1 VIAKLTVVTA
11 GQAPS
16 SPSIVQVLAA
26 VQPFAGTIVYV
37 STSGSDQNPGT
48 QTSPVRTIQR
58 GVSLANQ
65 ANAAGQPAWIQIA
78 SGTYREAVDLG
89 PQRTDAAL
97 IIEGAGSTTILTGA
111 DDWSTGW
118 TSQSGGVLVHRWP
131 HKWGMKPLPVGF
143 DTYWRALG
151 SEKEELRRSEMV
163 YVNGAPLTGVLS
175 LSALV
180 AGSFYVDENAAQL
193 YVKLPEGAIYGGAT
207 IEVGIRPTPL
217 RVNARR
223 NVTLRNFAVMRNRG
237 AVQDTGFSVTNSRNI
252 TFDSIIVKWMAY
264 SAWGGFGN
272 TTIRIYR
279 SVFSDNGVLAV
290 SSYKDVDVII
300 EDSEVA
306 RNNWRGS
313 VVGHVGW
320 DSVFKWAGVHD
331 GIVRRTQFID
341 NRGNGFWLDT
351 DNQRITIEN
360 SLLSGQV
367 LKGISLENNPGPIT
381 ISDNRICN
389 NTQAGVGDA
398 QSNNVTLRNNQI
410 FANTG
415 WNILFTG
422 TYSGQTSQDWQTGV
436 TSTNQSLSWVVEG
449 NVIAGSGTDGWLWWH
464 TDHNAPGAWA
474 RIRNTML
481 LIDNNT
487 WYHADR
493 TTAFKLP
500 QGSAAYAAFQGDLRL
515 ANPEWEAQGAWRDP
529 GPLSCTMP

>member
-1 VIAKLTVVTA
+1 
-11 GQAPS
+11 
-16 SPSIVQVLAA
+16 
-26 VQPFAGTIVYV
+26 
-37 STSGSDQNPGT
+37 
-48 QTSPVRTIQR
+48 
-58 GVSLANQ
+58 
-65 ANAAGQPAWIQIA
+65 
-78 SGTYREAVDLG
+78 
-89 PQRTDAAL
+89 
-97 IIEGAGSTTILTGA
+97 
-111 DDWSTGW
+111 
-118 TSQSGGVLVHRWP
+118 
-131 HKWGMKPLPVGF
+131 
-143 DTYWRALG
+143 
-151 SEKEELRRSEMV
+151 
-163 YVNGAPLTGVLS
+163 
-175 LSALV
+175 
-180 AGSFYVDENAAQL
+180 L
-193 YVKLPEGAIYGGAT
+193 YLKLPDVVSYEGAT

-217 RVNARR
+217 RVTGRR

-237 AVQDTGFSVTNSRNI
+237 AVQETGFLVTNSRNI
-252 TFDSIIVKWMAY
+252 TLDGITVKWMAY
-264 SAWGGFGN
+264 SAWGGSRN

-290 SSYKDVDVII
+290 SSYMDVDVIV

-313 VVGHVGW
+313 AVGHVGW
-320 DSVFKWAGVHD
+320 ESVFKWAGVHD

-351 DNQRITIEN
+351 DNQRVTIER

-415 WNILFTG
+415 WNIIFTG
-422 TYSGQTSQDWQTGV
+422 VYSGQTSQDWQTGL
-436 TSTNQSLSWVVEG
+436 TSTNRSLFWVVEG

-464 TDHNAPGAWA
+464 TDYKVPGAWA
-474 RIRNTML
+474 LVRNTMV
-481 LIDNNT
+481 IDNNI
-487 WYHADR
+487 WYHTGR

-500 QGSAAYAAFQGDLRL
+500 QGSAAYTAFQGDLRL

-529 GPLSCTMP
+529 GPLSCTMPE